1 MRSAVYMKILAR
13 TNSPLLLG
21 TSSSQAPGL
30 EQCSS
35 GWSVGEDRLTGV
47 HVRNTESS
55 LVVVDIIC
63 DLW

>member
-47 HVRNTESS
+47 HVRKFSGGGYNM
-55 LVVVDIIC
+55 
-63 DLW
+63 